1 MKLKEGNKYVGIV
14 SGKVIEFEVDT
25 IHDERHVRVI
35 FENGKEDVYWEVLIL
50 KWIEDYEK
58 HMSKFYG
65 E

>member
-1 MKLKEGNKYVGIV
+1 M